1 MQVYVTH
8 GTADAGNLTLS
19 HFQLHFFI
27 SISKKGHQSHQN
39 KTLAHLNNSRK
50 DIHFSAQSA
59 KLILVSEC
67 DHVKR
72 IWVQPFSRGNIHSH
86 NIRLTCRDGKHLDQ
100 VVDSADSRRGRGGCR
115 KQHQEDSR
123 CTPYIT
129 GALTKHRW
137 VIAEQTEPPSVNK
150 REMFVFPLRR

>member
-1 MQVYVTH
+1 MTH

-27 SISKKGHQSHQN
+27 SISKKGHHSHQN
-39 KTLAHLNNSRK
+39 KTLTHLNNSRK
-50 DIHFSAQSA
+50 DIHFSAKSA

-72 IWVQPFSRGNIHSH
+72 IWVQPLARGNIHSH
-86 NIRLTCRDGKHLDQ
+86 NIRLTCRDGKHLDELT
-100 VVDSADSRRGRGGCR
+100 AEGEGCR

-137 VIAEQTEPPSVNK
+137 IIAEQTEPPSVNK